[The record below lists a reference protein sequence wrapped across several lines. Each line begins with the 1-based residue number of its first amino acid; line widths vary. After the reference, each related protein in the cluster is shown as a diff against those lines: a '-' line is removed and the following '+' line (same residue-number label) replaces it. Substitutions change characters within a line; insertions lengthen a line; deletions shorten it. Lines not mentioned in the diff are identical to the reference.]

1 MERLQSSQKIVGERI
16 VYKTHGQI
24 GPEDVTTL
32 GVPILCDFGEAHFGK
47 ESYSIEIQPIRYR
60 APEVVFAMPWS
71 NSADIWNVGLM
82 VSSSAPGLFHTV

>member
-1 MERLQSSQKIVGERI
+1 MQSSQKIVGERI

-60 APEVVFAMPWS
+60 APEVVFAMP
-71 NSADIWNVGLM
+71 
-82 VSSSAPGLFHTV
+82 